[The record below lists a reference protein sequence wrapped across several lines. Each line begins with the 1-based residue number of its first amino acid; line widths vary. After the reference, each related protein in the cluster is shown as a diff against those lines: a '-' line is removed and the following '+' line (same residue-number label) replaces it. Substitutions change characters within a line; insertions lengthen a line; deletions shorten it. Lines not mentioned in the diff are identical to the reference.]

1 MNDLKSESTTNALN
15 QYTIHYNKEYLEK
28 YLEMVQYG
36 DYIDGVV
43 LDSICGLL
51 RKVYYYIFDAKLGE
65 IRNPLIAV
73 RYVWSD
79 DDVAIYAY
87 AIAQFADDVCSALSE
102 NLDKINLKEIRDE
115 LEKIYNKHD
124 LIYSSIE
131 SQMEESDS
139 FYRSNV
145 SRFYNVCKQNA
156 NPSSLS
162 GSSIFK

>member
-1 MNDLKSESTTNALN
+1 MYDLKSDITTNVLN
-15 QYTIHYNKEYLEK
+15 QYTVHYNKVHLEK
-28 YLEMVQYG
+28 YLKIVQYG
-36 DYIDGVV
+36 GYIDGVV

-73 RYVWSD
+73 RRDWFD
-79 DDVAIYAY
+79 DMVVYAY
-87 AIAQFADDVCSALSE
+87 AITQFADDVCSALGE
-102 NLDKINLKEIRDE
+102 NLDKINLKEIRNE

-124 LIYSSIE
+124 LIYSAIE

-139 FYRSNV
+139 FYHSNV

-156 NPSSLS
+156 NPNSLGVS
-162 GSSIFK
+162 TIF

>member
-1 MNDLKSESTTNALN
+1 MNDLKSDITTNVLN
-15 QYTIHYNKEYLEK
+15 QYTVHYNKVHLEK
-28 YLEMVQYG
+28 YLKIVQYG
-36 DYIDGVV
+36 EYIDGVV

-73 RYVWSD
+73 RRDWSD
-79 DDVAIYAY
+79 DDMAVYAY
-87 AIAQFADDVCSALSE
+87 AISQFADDVCSELGE
-102 NLDKINLKEIRDE
+102 NLDKINLKEILNE

-124 LIYSSIE
+124 LIYSAIE

-139 FYRSNV
+139 FYHSNV

-156 NPSSLS
+156 NSSSLG
-162 GSSIFK
+162 GSTIF

>member
-1 MNDLKSESTTNALN
+1 MYDLKSDITTNVLN
-15 QYTIHYNKEYLEK
+15 QYTVHYNKVHLEK
-28 YLEMVQYG
+28 YLKIVQYG
-36 DYIDGVV
+36 GYIDGVV

-73 RYVWSD
+73 RRDWFD
-79 DDVAIYAY
+79 DMVVYAY
-87 AIAQFADDVCSALSE
+87 AITQFADDVCSALGE
-102 NLDKINLKEIRDE
+102 NLDKINLKEIRNE

-124 LIYSSIE
+124 LIYSAIE

-139 FYRSNV
+139 FYHSNV

-156 NPSSLS
+156 NTSSLGVS
-162 GSSIFK
+162 TIF